1 VLKLFKQVE
10 SVKRFAVENI
20 NKDSINEPASAAEAQ
35 QLYEKDEKEFIK
47 WALSLIDAK
56 PVVRDDRIHGL
67 LGFVE
72 TSNKK
77 QKIITHVKGDK
88 NLVPGMIQELTGVME
103 KEGAVIGLIISLHQP
118 RLGMITDT
126 VHAGSYESDLW
137 KKKFLKIQIRTVS
150 ELLEG
155 KKFDIPQPYS
165 LVKKTSKKNKPG
177 ETAKLL

>member
-1 VLKLFKQVE
+1 M
-10 SVKRFAVENI
+10 ENK
-20 NKDSINEPASAAEAQ
+20 NKDSINEPASAATAQ

-56 PVVRDDRIHGL
+56 PVIHGDKIEGL

-72 TSNKK
+72 TGNKK
-77 QKIITHVKGDK
+77 QKIIIQVKGDK
-88 NLVPGMIQELTGVME
+88 NLIPGMIQDITDIME

-137 KKKFLKIQIRTVS
+137 KKKFLKIQIRTVA

-155 KKFDIPQPYS
+155 KKFDIPQTYS
-165 LVKKTSKKNKPG
+165 LLKKPSKTKEQG
-177 ETAKLL
+177 ETAQLL

>member
-1 VLKLFKQVE
+1 
-10 SVKRFAVENI
+10 VEN
-20 NKDSINEPASAAEAQ
+20 KKSDSINEPASAAAAQ

-47 WALSLIDAK
+47 WALSLVDAK
-56 PVVRDDRIHGL
+56 PVIRDDSIRGV

-72 TSNKK
+72 TGNKK
-77 QKIITHVKGDK
+77 QKIIIHVKGDK
-88 NLVPGMIQELTGVME
+88 NLIPGMIQELTDIME
-103 KEGAVIGLIISLHQP
+103 KEGAVIGLIISLYQP

-137 KKKFLKIQIRTVS
+137 KKKFLKIQIRTVK

-155 KKFDIPQPYS
+155 KKFDIPQTYS
-165 LVKKTSKKNKPG
+165 LLKKPSKTKEQG

>member
-1 VLKLFKQVE
+1 
-10 SVKRFAVENI
+10 VEN
-20 NKDSINEPASAAEAQ
+20 NKSDSINEPASAAEAQ
-35 QLYEKDEKEFIK
+35 QLYDSDEDAFIK

-56 PVVRDDRIHGL
+56 PLIRGDRIHGL

-72 TSNKK
+72 TGNKK
-77 QKIITHVKGDK
+77 QKIIVQVKGDK
-88 NLVPGMIQELTGVME
+88 NLIPGMIQELTDVME

-137 KKKFLKIQIRTVS
+137 KKKFLKIQIRTVK

-155 KKFDIPQPYS
+155 KKFDIPQTYS
-165 LVKKTSKKNKPG
+165 LLKKPSKTKEQG